1 MLQLHKDNNMNDI
14 KYYSQ
19 KIIQQFDS
27 KTIEVL
33 EEKFKDELPHLE
45 EKKEFINIINRIT
58 AGIETSTDLVIFDIY
73 KNKMDL

>member
-1 MLQLHKDNNMNDI
+1 MNDI